1 MGNSSQYDLVIIGAG
16 IGGIISLKYA
26 RDAGLKAIVLEKADR
41 VGGLWRDLPAWQDL
55 QISRNDWG
63 LGPLTLTAE
72 DQLSVLANI
81 GAWVDRFNLA
91 DGIRLN
97 CAVTSARHDGNEWF
111 VQAAQE
117 TLHAKFLI
125 AATGAHNIP
134 RIPETVRQQST
145 VTEYH
150 SSQLQ
155 NPAELTGKDV
165 VVVGGGASAMDM
177 LDLCFQ
183 AGARNVHWVYRS
195 VKWII
200 PTRKTKYE
208 TAGLRMMAKRQSL
221 GATSGQISAALLPM
235 FKHLYK
241 RYGMLDI
248 MPETPFDMNREQ
260 ALPGR
265 RGMIENFAHIA
276 RHKGAVSKIENHAVH
291 LSDGAQVEADL
302 VLWGTG
308 YAMDLS
314 YFKLDRLAQVDSPA
328 CLLRQCGS
336 RFLSLDYPN
345 LFFLGTLL
353 DGNGS
358 TPWFY
363 AHITKSIMTHIKGR
377 PVFDR
382 TPTDGLLNYFE
393 LLPFLAARNRRNF
406 LPGVWQIK
414 SLGQVFLRKEG
425 KTLPLP

>member
-1 MGNSSQYDLVIIGAG
+1 MANNFQYDLII

-41 VGGLWRDLPAWQDL
+41 VGGLWRDLPTWQDL
-55 QISRNDWG
+55 QISKDDWG
-63 LGPLTLTAE
+63 LGSLTLAAE
-72 DQLSVLANI
+72 DQPNVLANI
-81 GAWVDRFNLA
+81 RTWVERFRLA

-97 CAVTSARHDGNEWF
+97 RAVASVHHDGGKWI

-117 TLHAKFLI
+117 TFHAKYLI

-134 RIPETVRQQST
+134 HIPETVRQQSA

-150 SSQLQ
+150 SSQLK
-155 NPAELTGKDV
+155 NSTELAGKDV

-177 LDLCFQ
+177 LDLCFH
-183 AGARNVHWVYRS
+183 AGARNVYWVYRS

-208 TAGLRMMAKRQSL
+208 TAGLRALAKRQLL
-221 GATSGQISAALLPM
+221 GSTSAQISAALLPM

-241 RYGMLDI
+241 RYGLQDI
-248 MPETPFDMNREQ
+248 MPETPFDMSREQ

-265 RGMIENFAHIA
+265 RGMIENFARIA
-276 RHKGAVSKIENHAVH
+276 RHKGSVDKIENRTVH
-291 LSDGAQVEADL
+291 LSDGAQIEADV

-308 YAMDLS
+308 YKMDLS
-314 YFKLDRLAQVDSPA
+314 YFKHDRLAQVDSPA
-328 CLLRQCGS
+328 SLLRQCGS
-336 RFLSLDYPN
+336 RFLSLDCPN

-358 TPWFY
+358 TPWLY
-363 AHITKSIMTHIKGR
+363 AHISKSIMTHIKGR

-382 TPTDGLLNYFE
+382 TPVDGLVNHFE
-393 LLPFLAARNRRNF
+393 LLRFLAVRNRRNF
-406 LPGVWQIK
+406 LPGVWQIR
-414 SLGQVFLRKEG
+414 SLAQVFLRKED

>member
-1 MGNSSQYDLVIIGAG
+1 MGNTSEYDLIIIGAG

-26 RDAGLKAIVLEKADR
+26 RDAGLNAIVLEKANE

-55 QISRNDWG
+55 PISRNDWG
-63 LGPLTLTAE
+63 LGPLTLAAE
-72 DQLSVLANI
+72 DQPHVLANI
-81 GAWVDRFNLA
+81 RAWVERFKLA

-97 CAVTSARHDGNEWF
+97 CAATSACHDGSTWI
-111 VQAAQE
+111 VQTTQG
-117 TLHAKFLI
+117 TLHAKYLI

-134 RIPETVRQQST
+134 RIPETFRQQSA

-155 NPAELTGKDV
+155 NPAELARKDV

-208 TAGLRMMAKRQSL
+208 TAGLRMMAKRQLL
-221 GATSGQISAALLPM
+221 GTTSAQMSAALAPM

-241 RYGMLDI
+241 RYGLQDI

-265 RGMIENFAHIA
+265 RGMIENFARIT
-276 RHKGAVSKIENHAVH
+276 RHKGCVNKIENRTVH
-291 LSDGAQVEADL
+291 LSDAAQVEADVL
-302 VLWGTG
+302 LWGTG

-314 YFKLDRLAQVDSPA
+314 YFKLDRLAQVDSPTS
-328 CLLRQCGS
+328 LLRQCGS

-363 AHITKSIMTHIKGR
+363 AHISKSIMTHIKGR

-382 TPTDGLLNYFE
+382 TPTDGLLNHFE

-414 SLGQVFLRKEG
+414 SLTQVYLRKEG